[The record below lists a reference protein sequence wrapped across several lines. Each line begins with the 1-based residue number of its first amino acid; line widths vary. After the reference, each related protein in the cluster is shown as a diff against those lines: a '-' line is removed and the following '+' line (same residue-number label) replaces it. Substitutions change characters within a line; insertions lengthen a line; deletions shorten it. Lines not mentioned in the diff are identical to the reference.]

1 MSRRVQTIP
10 ALVAVLALVSAC
22 ASTPPER
29 KAVEDAAAA
38 LGGVDRLKALT
49 SIAVEGEGDA
59 PNIGQNRMPDSEL
72 PNWKVTEY
80 RRTTDLA
87 NDRTDMVQKRVAQFK
102 FAGALVQ
109 QQHQAQDGSVAVNFP
124 PTGAPARGSEAQAR
138 DRRREALQHPVA
150 AVRAALAEGSEVKNL
165 RQGAEY
171 DEVDVR
177 TSKGDVFQLVMSRD
191 TKLPARISMLDSHAN
206 LGDVKVVTA
215 FSVYEDVNG
224 VKMPRR
230 LTTTLD
236 IYPLLDL
243 RVSKNAVDV
252 DTSALAA
259 PSNVKSA
266 ALPVPPPQ
274 VVKVDPVAK
283 GIWWLSGSGNHRS
296 IVFEF
301 ADHLVLFEV
310 PMNEAR
316 SKAVID
322 EARKLSPKPLT
333 HAVVT
338 HHHFDH
344 SGGLR
349 VAVAEG
355 LTIITQ
361 RANEAFFKDLVTRPW
376 TVQPDALAKNSKP
389 LNLELVDDSTSLKDE
404 TMEVTL
410 YHLLD
415 NEREGTNLFAY
426 VPKERLLVQADLYD
440 NTWDRH
446 MWGQNVLDNIE
457 RRKLKIDRD
466 IPVHGEIEPFSKMVE
481 TIKAKPG
488 TDYPVS

>member
-1 MSRRVQTIP
+1 MSRRVY
-10 ALVAVLALVSAC
+10 AVPVLLAALALASAC
-22 ASTPPER
+22 ANTPPER
-29 KAVEDAAAA
+29 KVVDDAAAA
-38 LGGVDRLKALT
+38 LGGADRIRALK

-59 PNIGQNRMPDSEL
+59 PNIGQNRLPDSEL

-87 NDRTDMVQKRVAQFK
+87 NDRTDMTQKRTAQFQ

-109 QQHQAQDGSVAVNFP
+109 RQHQAQDGDVAVNFP
-124 PTGAPARGSEAQAR
+124 ATGDPARGTEAQAR
-138 DRRREALQHPVA
+138 DRRRESLQHPVA
-150 AVRAALAEGSEVKNL
+150 AVRAALAEGSQVQNL
-165 RQGAEY
+165 RQEG
-171 DEVDVR
+171 DNDVVDVR
-177 TSKGDVFQLVMSRD
+177 TSHGDVLRLAVSRS
-191 TKLPARISMLDSHAN
+191 TKLPVRVSFLDTNPN
-206 LGDVKVVTA
+206 LGDVVVATA
-215 FSVYEDVNG
+215 FSDYEDVNG
-224 VKMPRR
+224 VKMPKR

-236 IYPLLDL
+236 KYPQFDL
-243 RVSKNAVDV
+243 RVSKSAVDV
-252 DTSALAA
+252 DTAALAA
-259 PSNVKSA
+259 PAAVKSA
-266 ALPVPPPQ
+266 AVPVAPPQ

-301 ADHLVLFEV
+301 TDHLVLFEA
-310 PMNEAR
+310 PLNETR

-322 EARKLSPKPLT
+322 EARKLSSKPLT
-333 HAVVT
+333 HVVVT

-355 LTIITQ
+355 LTVITQ
-361 RANEAFFKDLVTRPW
+361 RANEAFFKDLVARPW
-376 TVQPDALAKNSKP
+376 TVQPDALAKSPKP
-389 LNLELVDDSTSLKDE
+389 LNLQLVDDTLTLKDAA
-404 TMEVTL
+404 MEVQL

-415 NEREGTNLFAY
+415 NDREGTNLFAY

-446 MWGQNVLDNIE
+446 LWGANVLQNIE
-457 RRKLKIDRD
+457 QRKLKVDRD
-466 IPVHGEIEPFSKMVE
+466 IPVHGAMEPFAKMVE